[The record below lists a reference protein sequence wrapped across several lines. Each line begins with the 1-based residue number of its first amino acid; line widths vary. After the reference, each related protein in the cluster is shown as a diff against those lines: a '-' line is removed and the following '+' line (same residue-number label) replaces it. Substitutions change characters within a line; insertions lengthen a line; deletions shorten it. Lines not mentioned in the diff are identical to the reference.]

1 MYNVNFRNVI
11 NYLDVWGGGGE
22 EEVNKT
28 KKDHPY
34 HAHVILCTHL
44 ANVMCAETLMGTG
57 TFKLVYAV

>member
-1 MYNVNFRNVI
+1 MLLTI
-11 NYLDVWGGGGE
+11 WMSGGGRRRSE
-22 EEVNKT
+22 QN

>member
-1 MYNVNFRNVI
+1 MLLTI
-11 NYLDVWGGGGE
+11 WMSGGE
-22 EEVNKT
+22 KEEVNKT

-44 ANVMCAETLMGTG
+44 ANVMCSETLMGTG

>member
-11 NYLDVWGGGGE
+11 NYLDVGGE
-22 EEVNKT
+22 EEVNET

-44 ANVMCAETLMGTG
+44 TNVMCAETLMGPG

>member
-1 MYNVNFRNVI
+1 MLLTI
-11 NYLDVWGGGGE
+11 WMSGGGGE

>member
-1 MYNVNFRNVI
+1 MLLTI
-11 NYLDVWGGGGE
+11 SMSGGKK

-28 KKDHPY
+28 KKDNPY

-44 ANVMCAETLMGTG
+44 ANVMCAETLMDVWLV

>member
-1 MYNVNFRNVI
+1 MLLTI
-11 NYLDVWGGGGE
+11 SMSGGKK

-28 KKDHPY
+28 KKDNPY

-44 ANVMCAETLMGTG
+44 ANVMCAETLMDVWLG